1 MRTYYVGMDAH
12 QASIVIVVLN
22 GARKVVMELIIET
35 GADTVRSFIKQL
47 RGQEVQL
54 AGAASSPGKK

>member
-1 MRTYYVGMDAH
+1 MDVH

-22 GARKVVMELIIET
+22 DAGKVVMELIIET